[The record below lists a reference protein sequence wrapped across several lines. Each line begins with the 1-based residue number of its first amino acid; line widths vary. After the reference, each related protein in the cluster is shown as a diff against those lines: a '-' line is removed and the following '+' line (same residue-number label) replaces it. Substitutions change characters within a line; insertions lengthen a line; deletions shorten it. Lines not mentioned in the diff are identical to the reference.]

1 MSKNRYLLSHA
12 GSKCTCLD
20 VHRKQHLIVI
30 KDSNKQLRASVLQ
43 LSELV
48 AGALC
53 QVPIGLQEV
62 VVHLV
67 NQDTRH
73 RPSARTL
80 VQISYFGSV

>member
-1 MSKNRYLLSHA
+1 MYL
-12 GSKCTCLD
+12 
-20 VHRKQHLIVI
+20 
-30 KDSNKQLRASVLQ
+30 LQ

-80 VQISYFGSV
+80 VQISYFGSVLCSADTVNIIDNIIIWYMQGSCRAGATVLRVH

>member
-1 MSKNRYLLSHA
+1 MYL
-12 GSKCTCLD
+12 
-20 VHRKQHLIVI
+20 
-30 KDSNKQLRASVLQ
+30 LQ

-80 VQISYFGSV
+80 VQISYFGSVLCCADTVNIIDNIIRYMVYAGILPCRRYSS

>member
-1 MSKNRYLLSHA
+1 MYL
-12 GSKCTCLD
+12 
-20 VHRKQHLIVI
+20 
-30 KDSNKQLRASVLQ
+30 LQ

>member
-1 MSKNRYLLSHA
+1 MYL
-12 GSKCTCLD
+12 
-20 VHRKQHLIVI
+20 
-30 KDSNKQLRASVLQ
+30 LQ

-80 VQISYFGSV
+80 VQISYFGSVYERVAVGRKYPCTRPL